1 MPRFDYDLIVI
12 GGGAAG
18 LTASGFGALMGAK
31 TALIEAQRLGGDC
44 TWTGCIPSK
53 TMLKAARVAHQIRT
67 AERYGLK
74 PCIQARTS
82 EDFDFSA
89 LLDHV
94 HKVQQDVYDKADAP
108 PNMERL
114 GVEVISGS
122 ARFFDPHCVEIESK
136 IGSSKLSARF
146 IVIATGS
153 RAAVPTIPGLS
164 PGDYITNETIFSL
177 SRQPRKLAVLGAG
190 PIGIEMA
197 QAFRRLGSEVTVINK
212 DDRILQRDD
221 AEQTALL
228 QTLLE
233 DEGVH
238 FVQKSRLTGVQ
249 RSGETLDLHVSHDG
263 GTVSITEADTLLIAA
278 GREAQTAN
286 LDLQAAGIQHDK
298 AGIPVNRRCQT
309 NVKHIYACGDVA
321 VPPSGKLQFTHMA
334 EHMAKIAINNA
345 ILHLPATLDERHVP
359 WCTFTDPELAQVGW
373 GVHDLDER
381 GIRYQTYK
389 LPFAKI
395 DRAVTEGEAQGM
407 IKVFA
412 NRRGKIYGASILG
425 VHAGEMAGEY
435 ALAIRNGISMKAISA
450 TMHAYPTLALGNRAA
465 ADQWIMGKRTPARVR
480 WIKRIF
486 GYRGRVVESPE

>member
-1 MPRFDYDLIVI
+1 MPQFDYDLIVI

-31 TALIEAQRLGGDC
+31 TALIEAERLGGDC

-53 TMLKAARVAHQIRT
+53 TLLKAARVAHQIRT

-74 PCIQARTS
+74 PGVP
-82 EDFDFSA
+82 DFDFGA

-94 HKVQQDVYDKADAP
+94 HKVQQAVYEEADAP
-108 PNMERL
+108 PNMEGL
-114 GVEVISGS
+114 GVEVVSGS
-122 ARFFDPHCVEIESK
+122 AHFLDPHTIE
-136 IGSSKLSARF
+136 IGSRQLSARF

-153 RAAVPTIPGLS
+153 RAAVPAIPGLA
-164 PGDYITNETIFSL
+164 PGDFVTNETIFSL

-190 PIGIEMA
+190 PAGIELA

-233 DEGVH
+233 HEGVH
-238 FVQKSRLTGVQ
+238 FVRKSRLVGVQ
-249 RSGETLDLHVSHDG
+249 RFGERLELRVSHEGD
-263 GTVSITEADTLLIAA
+263 TVSIIEADTLLIAA

-286 LDLQAAGIQHDK
+286 LNLPVAGVQYDNS
-298 AGIPVNRRCQT
+298 GIPINRRCQT

-334 EHMAKIAINNA
+334 EHMAKVAINNA
-345 ILHLPATLDERHVP
+345 ILHFPAALDERTIP
-359 WCTFTDPELAQVGW
+359 WCTFTDPELAHAGW
-373 GVHDLDER
+373 GQHDLDKR
-381 GIRYQTYK
+381 GIRYQTYQ
-389 LPFAKI
+389 LPFTKI
-395 DRAVTEGEAQGM
+395 DRAVTEGEAAGM

-412 NRRGKIYGASILG
+412 SRGGRIYGVSILG
-425 VHAGEMAGEY
+425 LHAGEMASEY
-435 ALAIRNGISMKAISA
+435 ALAIRNGISMQAISA
-450 TMHAYPTLALGNRAA
+450 TMHAYPTLALGNRAL
-465 ADQWIMGKRTPARVR
+465 ADQWLMRKRTPARVR
-480 WIKRIF
+480 WIQRIF
-486 GYRGRVVESPE
+486 GYRGRVVESPRLGKAD